1 MFDKSN
7 FKDIYS
13 LSPMQQ
19 GMLFHTIMDNT
30 SSAYFEQGRLTINGK
45 IDISLFEK
53 SFNFIIEKY
62 DILRTVF
69 LYEKVSQPVQIVLRK
84 RTGNILYKDV
94 SDFKEEERKSYIEDF
109 ARKDKMQGFELSK
122 ELPMRIVVIKTNEE
136 EHEVIWSYH
145 HIIMDGWCLGTII
158 GDFFKAYSLL
168 GKGKEISTVDNHPYS
183 DYIKWLKRQNK
194 EEALVYWKDYLQD
207 YEQQAS
213 VPILYKK
220 TNESIYLECETQFEI
235 NEAITEKLIS
245 LAREN
250 QISLNVILQT
260 VWGIL
265 LQKYNNT
272 KDAVFGV
279 VVSGRP
285 SEVIGIESMV
295 GLFIN
300 TIPVRIKENNESF
313 IELSKEI
320 QKNAS
325 KSMAYDYMPLA
336 DVQANTILK
345 NNLFDHIIVFENY
358 PLDKLVKSIDSN
370 QELGFSLQGFEM
382 FEHTNYDF
390 NLAIM
395 PGETILLKS
404 LYNGSIYNK
413 EQIGQIFHHFN
424 MIINQVVENPEIT
437 ASSIDIIDNEERSKL
452 LMEFNNTKAEYP
464 KNKTIQQ
471 LFEEQ
476 AEKTPDKIAVVYK
489 EKQLTYKEL
498 NQKSNIIARILRNKG
513 VKADDAVAILIDK
526 SIEMI
531 IGVMAILKAGGA
543 YLPIDIDYPTDRIE
557 YILKDSGSKILLTQA
572 DIANT
577 VNFEGHKLILDNQEI
592 YNTSAIDC
600 NDNLEIINKANSL
613 AYIMYT
619 SGSTGKPKGVM
630 VEHKNVVRLVKNTN
644 YISFNEEDKILQTGA
659 LVFDASTFEIW
670 GALLNGLPLYLF
682 DKSVILD
689 ADKLAK
695 AIE

>member
-19 GMLFHTIMDNT
+19 GMLFHTIMDST
-30 SSAYFEQGRLTINGK
+30 SSAYFEQSRLSIEGQ

-53 SFNFIIEKY
+53 SFNLIIEKY

-84 RTGNILYKDV
+84 RTGSIRYKDI
-94 SDFKEEERKSYIEDF
+94 SDLKEEERQSYIEDF
-109 ARKDKMQGFELSK
+109 VKQDKIQSFELSK
-122 ELPMRIVVIKTNEE
+122 ELPMRIAVIKTGEE
-136 EHEVIWSYH
+136 EYEIIWSYH
-145 HIIMDGWCLGTII
+145 HIIMDGWCLGIII

-168 GKGKEISTVDNHPYS
+168 KKGKEISISNNYPYS

-194 EEALVYWKDYLQD
+194 EEALAYWKDYLQD

-213 VPILYKK
+213 VPSLYKK

-235 NEAITEKLIS
+235 NEAITERLIS
-245 LAREN
+245 MAREN

-265 LQKYNNT
+265 LQRYNNT
-272 KDAVFGV
+272 EDVVFGA

-285 SEVIGIESMV
+285 PEVIGIESMV

-300 TIPVRIKENNESF
+300 TIPVRIKENDISF
-313 IELSKEI
+313 IELSKKI

-325 KSMAYDYMPLA
+325 KSMTYDYMPLA
-336 DVQANTILK
+336 DVQTNTILK
-345 NNLFDHIIVFENY
+345 NNLFDHIMVFENY
-358 PLDKLVKSIDSN
+358 PMDKQLSSIDSN
-370 QELGFSLQGFEM
+370 QELGFSIKDFEM
-382 FEHTNYDF
+382 FTHTNYDF
-390 NLAIM
+390 NLAII
-395 PGETILLKS
+395 PGETIILKV
-404 LYNGSIYNK
+404 LHNGNIYSE
-413 EQIGQIFHHFN
+413 EQVVQICRHFN

-437 ASSIDIIDNEERSKL
+437 ASSINIIDDEEKHQVL
-452 LMEFNNTKAEYP
+452 VEFNNTKTAYP
-464 KNKTIQQ
+464 KDKTIQQ

-476 AEKTPDKIAVVYK
+476 AEKTPDKTAVVFDS
-489 EKQLTYKEL
+489 KQLTYKEL
-498 NQKSNIIARILRNKG
+498 NEKANIIARNLRSRG
-513 VKADDAVAILIDK
+513 VKADDAVAILVDK

-543 YLPIDIDYPTDRIE
+543 YLPIDTDYPTDRIE

-577 VNFEGHKLILDNQEI
+577 VNFEGHKL
-592 YNTSAIDC
+592 
-600 NDNLEIINKANSL
+600 
-613 AYIMYT
+613 
-619 SGSTGKPKGVM
+619 
-630 VEHKNVVRLVKNTN
+630 
-644 YISFNEEDKILQTGA
+644 
-659 LVFDASTFEIW
+659 
-670 GALLNGLPLYLF
+670 
-682 DKSVILD
+682 
-689 ADKLAK
+689 
-695 AIE
+695 